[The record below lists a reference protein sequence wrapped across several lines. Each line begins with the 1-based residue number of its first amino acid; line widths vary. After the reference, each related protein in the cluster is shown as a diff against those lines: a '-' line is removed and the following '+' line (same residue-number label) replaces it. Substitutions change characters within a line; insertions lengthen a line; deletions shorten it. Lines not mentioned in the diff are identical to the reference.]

1 MVTETMERKT
11 PVVTEVAAQPAAA
24 ALPWLT
30 VEKALYAGMFI
41 LALSLRLLRL
51 GEAPLDSHEAAQALA
66 AYRLATGAGLPAE
79 FYSPLLFTFNFITSA
94 LIGSGDAL
102 TRLLPVLAGSAM
114 VITPYW
120 LRRWLGRP
128 GALATAALFVAD
140 PAYLFFSRQL
150 DEAIVTAAATLA
162 LLTISLRFLLT
173 PIPRRLMWL
182 AVWLAVALVSGP
194 GAWLFS
200 LVALAFVALVVFS
213 GRDSV
218 TREEMLAA
226 GRAIRDDRRSTLTAL
241 LIGAG
246 VFLALSTAVFFNPT
260 GIQAVLDNAASW
272 FRATADSLGWG
283 HYPAV
288 ALVYGTLVVALAF
301 IGGVWFLRQRNLFVL
316 FLLIWFGVQVVVMEL
331 ASARLAPGIVTV
343 MLPLIL
349 IAGMALGSFLD
360 VVRREGRWA
369 AEGLYLL
376 VSIPFLVGPALQI
389 ASYVSLP
396 TTQPDQTWRLV
407 LIVGL
412 FAVFIGFIT
421 WAFGAW
427 QGRGAALRG
436 LGLLGL
442 ILLGLWWVRT
452 TALVNYPTTL
462 MPQEFIGGPRSS
474 EDVPRVANDVL
485 ALALDRFGARQSQ
498 PIALDHR
505 LSPLFEW
512 YLRWSAQLELRN
524 NVIGSTAPQLLTYV
538 PVEGQPPA
546 APAGYAGQAGRFRTE
561 WTPAGLDGRG
571 WLRWLIFREVP
582 GKPPTIERFVWFS
595 RPLRETAATP

>member
-1 MVTETMERKT
+1 MATETIERNAPT
-11 PVVTEVAAQPAAA
+11 VTEVVTPPMAA

-41 LALSLRLLRL
+41 IALALRLLRL
-51 GEAPLDSHEAAQALA
+51 GETPLDSHEAGQALA
-66 AYRLATGAGLPAE
+66 AYRLATGAGLPTE
-79 FYSPLLFTFNFITSA
+79 FYSPLLFTVNFITSA
-94 LIGSGDAL
+94 LIGSGETL
-102 TRLLPVLAGSAM
+102 TRLLPALAGSAL

-150 DEAIVTAAATLA
+150 DEATVTAAATLA
-162 LLTISLRFLLT
+162 LLTIGLRFLLT
-173 PIPRRLMWL
+173 PIPRRLVWL

-218 TREEMLAA
+218 TREELLAA
-226 GRAIRDDRRSTLTAL
+226 GRAVRDDRRSTLTAL
-241 LIGAG
+241 LIGIG
-246 VFLALSTAVFFNPT
+246 VFLALATAVFFNPN

-272 FRATADSLGWG
+272 FRVTPDSLGWV
-283 HYPAV
+283 HYPSV
-288 ALVYGTLVVALAF
+288 ALVYGTLVVALAL

-316 FLLIWFGVQVVVMEL
+316 FLLLWFVAILLVMEL
-331 ASARLAPGIVTV
+331 TPARPASGIVTV

-349 IAGMALGSFLD
+349 IAGMTLGSFLD
-360 VVRREGRWA
+360 AVRREGRWS

-376 VSIPFLVGPALQI
+376 ISLPFLVGPAFQI
-389 ASYVSLP
+389 ASYVGLP
-396 TTQPDQTWRLV
+396 TAQPDQTWRLL

-412 FAVFIGFIT
+412 FGVFIGFIT

-427 QGRGAALRG
+427 QGRGAAWRG

-452 TALVNYPTTL
+452 SALVNYPTTL

-474 EDVPRVANDVL
+474 EDVPRVADDIL
-485 ALALDRFGARQSQ
+485 ALTVDRFGARQSQ
-498 PIALDHR
+498 PIALDRH
-505 LSPLFEW
+505 LSPVFEW
-512 YLRWSAQLELRN
+512 YLRWSSQLELRN
-524 NVIGSTAPQLLTYV
+524 NVIGSTAPQLLALLPTD
-538 PVEGQPPA
+538 GQPPA
-546 APAGYAGQAGRFRTE
+546 APAGYAGQAGRFRYA

-571 WLRWLIFREVP
+571 WLRWLIFREAP
-582 GKPPTIERFVWFS
+582 SKPPTIERFVWFS
-595 RPLRETAATP
+595 RPARDAAANP